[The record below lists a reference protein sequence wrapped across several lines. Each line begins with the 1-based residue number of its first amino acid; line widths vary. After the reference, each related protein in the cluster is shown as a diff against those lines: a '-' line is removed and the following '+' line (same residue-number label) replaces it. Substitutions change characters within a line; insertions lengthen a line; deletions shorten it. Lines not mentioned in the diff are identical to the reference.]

1 MHAQVQIIV
10 LLTRIQST
18 GTTAAARKLASG
30 KRLCSQSSTLE
41 GRTQKASVGASEQP
55 VTPEGPT
62 NNTKRT
68 SFHITFLAV

>member
-18 GTTAAARKLASG
+18 GTTAARKPASG